1 MVRDAE
7 ITNQGEA
14 LPEPLLS
21 QALNARPDLHIVA
34 DLADEWMKVEQTPL
48 PVTALFCKEA
58 LAGKDVEAAVIEAIR
73 QSSLWV
79 DSHPDAAADLAV
91 RYNGISS
98 DREAVKSSIP
108 RSSFKVVAV
117 E

>member
-1 MVRDAE
+1 M
-7 ITNQGEA
+7 
-14 LPEPLLS
+14 
-21 QALNARPDLHIVA
+21 
-34 DLADEWMKVEQTPL
+34 
-48 PVTALFCKEA
+48 TALFCKEA
-58 LAGKDVEAAVIEAIR
+58 LAGKDVAAAVIEAIR

-108 RSSFKVVAV
+108 RSAFRVSPLSMQPIIPDFNNFPCNIFEIQNYWYLCSSYEGSVA
-117 E
+117 